1 MKRIALLIIAML
13 TLGFAAQAQSTFSKG
28 TTLLNM
34 GIGAGFT
41 YGAKIAV
48 PPLVLSV
55 DHSLA
60 DNLFDGNSSFGIG
73 GYVAAGIT
81 KRTYEKTTYG
91 HQTLLAARGTLH
103 YQFVDKLDTYWGV
116 LLGLHI
122 YVDPRIDINSTLYTG
137 GETTFGPGYGSFIGG
152 RYYLSN
158 NWAIMIEGGYTSVTY
173 VSLGATYRF

>member
-73 GYVAAGIT
+73 AVSYT
-81 KRTYEKTTYG
+81 
-91 HQTLLAARGTLH
+91 HLTLPTI
-103 YQFVDKLDTYWGV
+103 
-116 LLGLHI
+116 LL
-122 YVDPRIDINSTLYTG
+122 V
-137 GETTFGPGYGSFIGG
+137 
-152 RYYLSN
+152 
-158 NWAIMIEGGYTSVTY
+158 
-173 VSLGATYRF
+173 